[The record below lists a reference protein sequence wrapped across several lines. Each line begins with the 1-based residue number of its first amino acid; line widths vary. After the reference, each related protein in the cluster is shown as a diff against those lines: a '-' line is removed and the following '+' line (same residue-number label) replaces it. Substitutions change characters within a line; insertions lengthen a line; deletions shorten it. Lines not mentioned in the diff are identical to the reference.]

1 MLLSTPGPC
10 GRWEPKWVAVPPRL
24 ASRLPHFG
32 GLPSL
37 ESLPSSKAD
46 KTELRMARGRRLLV
60 SMLLCTGAA
69 RALVSPAAISRRFRS
84 ASIADRGQGR
94 TPVLRAP
101 DRKCARRTLSHRSGE
116 GERTSAPGTSRLDGA
131 HAYQTFRLYAVPY
144 FYWPVLALMLG
155 ALIYTWSLSGER
167 NKAHARSRARGRD
180 SARVRAN
187 L

>member
-1 MLLSTPGPC
+1 MG
-10 GRWEPKWVAVPPRL
+10 
-24 ASRLPHFG
+24 
-32 GLPSL
+32 
-37 ESLPSSKAD
+37 

-131 HAYQTFRLYAVPY
+131 HAYQTFKLYAVSY

-155 ALIYTWSLSGER
+155 ALIYTWSLSGPADGCMMLTSFCEE
-167 NKAHARSRARGRD
+167 NI
-180 SARVRAN
+180 N
-187 L
+187 PI

>member
-1 MLLSTPGPC
+1 MLLSAPGPC

-24 ASRLPHFG
+24 ASRLQVPHFG
-32 GLPSL
+32 GLP
-37 ESLPSSKAD
+37 SLPSSKAD

-167 NKAHARSRARGRD
+167 KKAHARSRARGRD
-180 SARVRAN
+180 SARLRAN